1 MQPPAKDQ
9 YAKLASLYQKALSE
23 ADTSDDPEAYRE
35 RARAAYDR
43 AVARVAQEPSPQP
56 SARQEPP
63 PISPVEDI
71 TGPRMSPLRAAGTA
85 LATGLLPES
94 LAGLGAQLRRP
105 AGESAEAAYQRGMR
119 QLGTQEE
126 QAKEAIGGLGYG
138 ALQMAGGMPVAM
150 RFPGVSARVAKDAAR
165 LQKAIAAGKR
175 TIGGGIVAGA
185 ESAGRQGMEDQALS
199 PVQSAALG
207 AGLTAGLEVGF
218 PVAGALLG
226 ATGKIISS
234 IPGVGP
240 AVTTFSRRLA
250 EPIGEVA
257 TEGRRA
263 IADYL
268 APRFGQR
275 GAQLAQM
282 IEPTDI
288 TKVQRVVGQQLPTQG
303 QTVEQIRQQ
312 ALRATESATGLQT
325 ALKTAE
331 EAVKESAARTAGR
344 GKALV
349 QRAEQAAART
359 MQAIENKARTTFANL
374 AQTQGEGA
382 ALREATLSEMEAI
395 GQQVYREVQR
405 VRPLPEPPVRIYQQI
420 DKSNPLSNAFE
431 YAQAAKQERRLGER
445 VEQAMGEGVP
455 ITERVKT
462 PKTQNYVLGQA
473 RNPATGEIEDIKRPV
488 LDLETFD
495 YMKRWVNDK
504 VEAGLAGDVSGIS
517 RSQAAGLKKQIQR
530 MEEDF
535 LSAHSP
541 ADRAVLEKARSA
553 MREQFE
559 RLELIQDG
567 LNLTRFTLNAP
578 AQMRAAAEMD
588 LAELVTQVSQL
599 PEAKRKF
606 FEVPARQAMANL
618 IQSSDQSLEG
628 IARALVG
635 TTQAR
640 KRATLALGE
649 ETVAQLQ
656 RFLPEQIKGAAER
669 AAAPIRQ
676 VGERLAERGAAG
688 GGART
693 QRLAAEAAS
702 LAQQL
707 QGQQARAGQLGALA
721 ETAQEGISALTDLTA
736 GRGFAATFPGRG
748 LGGAGEREVRGA
760 MAGAIQDQ
768 ISGLRPAEAI
778 RKLQELRANPAAR
791 QVFGSSIDQ
800 ALAQLQQQQ
809 SIFLPLRS
817 AAVGQAAGRF

>member
-1 MQPPAKDQ
+1 MAQNDFAEALKRRRQQQAAPAVSDEFGEALRRRRASQTQP
-9 YAKLASLYQKALSE
+9 
-23 ADTSDDPEAYRE
+23 T
-35 RARAAYDR
+35 
-43 AVARVAQEPSPQP
+43 
-56 SARQEPP
+56 PP

-71 TGPRMSPLRAAGTA
+71 TGPRMSPLLAAGTA

-105 AGESAEAAYQRGMR
+105 AGEPAEAAYQRGMR

-126 QAKEAIGGLGYG
+126 QAKEAIGGVGYG

-150 RFPGVSARVAKDAAR
+150 RFPGVSARVAKDASGLAKT
-165 LQKAIAAGKR
+165 LAAGKR
-175 TIGGGIVAGA
+175 VAGG
-185 ESAGRQGMEDQALS
+185 AGLAATEAASRQGMTEQDISPGMAAGLAGLVGGAMELPGPALR
-199 PVQSAALG
+199 LG
-207 AGLTAGLEVGF
+207 ASALARVPGIERVGRAI
-218 PVAGALLG
+218 V
-226 ATGKIISS
+226 
-234 IPGVGP
+234 
-240 AVTTFSRRLA
+240 
-250 EPIGEVA
+250 EPIQEVA
-257 TEGRRA
+257 QQGRRA
-263 IADYL
+263 VAEYL
-268 APRFGQR
+268 APRFGQL
-275 GAQLAQM
+275 GSQAAQM

-288 TKVQRVVGQQLPTQG
+288 TKVQRVVGQRLPTQG

-331 EAVKESAARTAGR
+331 EAVKESAARTTGR
-344 GKALV
+344 GQALV

-405 VRPLPEPPVRIYQQI
+405 VRPLPAPPVRIYQQI

-431 YAQAAKQERRLGER
+431 YAQAAKQQRRLGER
-445 VEQAMGEGVP
+445 AEQAMGEGVP

-473 RNPATGEIEDIKRPV
+473 RNPATGEMVDIKRPV

-535 LSAHSP
+535 LSAHNP

-578 AQMRAAAEMD
+578 AQMRAAAERD
-588 LAELVTQVSQL
+588 LSELVTQVSQL

-640 KRATLALGE
+640 KRTTLALGE

-656 RFLPEQIKGAAER
+656 KFLPEQIKGASER
-669 AAAPIRQ
+669 VAAPIRQ
-676 VGERLAERGAAG
+676 VGERLVERGAAG

-791 QVFGSSIDQ
+791 QMFGSSIDQ

-809 SIFLPLRS
+809 SIFLPLRT